1 MFQTSAQRYIRQT
14 IHFNEEF
21 MKCFK
26 ITALV
31 LAAALASIAVGVQ
44 VLALFCLYVV
54 AFRGETICP
63 FYPEIDTRFA
73 PGFSKAGFEKIECG
87 MPENKVV
94 DLIGP
99 PLWIKPQAA
108 RTSHEEWGY
117 SGDGALGRW
126 GDKAWFYYGVVSDS
140 GHVIEKHVR
149 IYYGAPSKA
158 RYN

>member
-1 MFQTSAQRYIRQT
+1 MFQTRAQRYIRQT

-87 MPENKVV
+87 MPGNKVV

-99 PLWIKPQAA
+99 PLWIQEFWNKLLFPPPGNLPNPGTEPASLMSSALAGRFFTAEPPGKP
-108 RTSHEEWGY
+108 
-117 SGDGALGRW
+117 
-126 GDKAWFYYGVVSDS
+126 
-140 GHVIEKHVR
+140 
-149 IYYGAPSKA
+149 
-158 RYN
+158 